1 MRVYRNDT
9 SLAFLW
15 RFNSNLD
22 SVKYHE
28 YGYLNKLN
36 YISSL
41 IQQGK
46 HVYMAGS
53 VDSLY
58 ENSDI
63 LLIKTDTLG
72 NEIWKKKIGIP
83 NWDETALTI
92 DTLNGKLI
100 IAGYTTP
107 HNSTATGG
115 FVMLLDTAGSVVW
128 QKTVPTNGGFGG
140 CMAKHTKDGKILV
153 YNRIKKYTVGSY
165 DYYKLRCEKI
175 DVNNVTLWTKE
186 YGPAAWSNPYAAIEN
201 NDGDI
206 VICGQ
211 KVFTD
216 NTVSGNVY
224 VINQNGDS
232 LLYKEYR
239 ILPNSQNYFRDVVQ
253 APDKGYCFSGFVS
266 PMNGDGGTQDIWL
279 LKVDSNFCESNA
291 SCVTGMPDPD
301 EISGIKLFP
310 NPAADELNIA
320 FENSFA
326 GSLVFELSDVQGRTI
341 LQQTILN
348 TTVPY
353 TVSLNNLAEG
363 VYFYRVSGGTNYLKT
378 GKIVVIK

>member
-1 MRVYRNDT
+1 
-9 SLAFLW
+9 
-15 RFNSNLD
+15 
-22 SVKYHE
+22 
-28 YGYLNKLN
+28 
-36 YISSL
+36 
-41 IQQGK
+41 
-46 HVYMAGS
+46 MAGN
-53 VDSLY
+53 VYDINN
-58 ENSDI
+58 NSDI
-63 LLIKTDTLG
+63 LLIKTDTAG

-83 NWDETALTI
+83 GWDETALSI

-100 IAGYTTP
+100 IAGNKYP

-115 FVMLLDTAGSVVW
+115 FVMLLDTAGSVIW

-140 CMAKHTKDGKILV
+140 CMAKRTKDGKILI
-153 YNRIKKYTVGSY
+153 YNRIKKYSVGNY

-175 DVNNVTLWTKE
+175 DVNNVTIWIKE
-186 YGPAAWSNPYAAIEN
+186 YGPAAWLNPYSAIEN

-211 KVFTD
+211 KVFTN

-291 SCVTGMPDPD
+291 SCVTGMTDPD

-320 FENSFA
+320 FENSFT
-326 GSLVFELSDVQGRTI
+326 GNLVFELNDAQGRTI
-341 LQQTILN
+341 LQQTIQN
-348 TTVPY
+348 TSVPHHIPL
-353 TVSLNNLAEG
+353 SNLAEG